1 MKKANSLLLIATLA
15 GCVWTAHA
23 TTVIP
28 PTFDQLVIQAEVI
41 FQGNVTDV
49 RSQWVGEGAQ
59 RHIVSYVTFKVED
72 PLKGNPGESYT
83 IRMYGGTV
91 DGESMGISDAP
102 KFNVGDRDI
111 LFVENNGSQVIPLV
125 GLMHGRFHVK
135 RDQAGQDVV
144 TNNEDEPVK
153 NVTRLGQSAG
163 SSSSVTEA
171 NLTAA
176 DFKAA
181 VKSKLQAP
189 Q

>member
-1 MKKANSLLLIATLA
+1 MKKANFLLVIATLT
-15 GCVWTAHA
+15 GCAWTAQA

-28 PTFDQLVIQAEVI
+28 PTFDQLVTQAEVI

-49 RSQWVGEGAQ
+49 RSQWVGEGAE

-72 PLKGNPGESYT
+72 ALKGNPGESYT
-83 IRMYGGTV
+83 IRMFGGTV

-144 TNNEDEPVK
+144 TSSEDEPVK
-153 NVTRLGQSAG
+153 NVARLGRGEAAIG
-163 SSSSVTEA
+163 PEA
-171 NLTAA
+171 NLTVA

-181 VKSKLQAP
+181 VKSKLQTP